1 MLGVP
6 GGLTESEARARAALL
21 DVESYAVTLDLTG
34 DVVRSHSE
42 IRFRCAQPGAT
53 TFADVSA
60 ATVHRVTLNGES
72 LDPATISGNR
82 LPLPPLAAANLLAAD
97 TESAHTRAGDGLCWF
112 TDPADGGSYVL
123 GKGYPTLAPTVFCC
137 FDQPD
142 LRADF
147 TLTLL
152 APAGWEC
159 VANGPVVSRPARG
172 EAGTWRF
179 ADVAGMKPYDFAL
192 CAGPYVLVSEEDY
205 HGTGGTVRLSLR
217 SRGALT
223 GSAGLAEVGGVVSRA
238 LGFYERFLESA
249 CPYPKYDVVF
259 AAELLPLAVSLPGM
273 MIVNENLLRR
283 MAAAGDDLGPVV
295 LAHEVAH
302 LWFGCLVE
310 GRWWD
315 DLWLGEALA
324 TYLSYLAAEEALG
337 LAQPWPEFLMQ
348 DQASAYQADSL
359 PSTEPVSSPVA
370 SADDA
375 WNRPSAIVYSKGASV
390 IRALAGLI
398 GADALR
404 AGLADY
410 LASYGGKAT
419 TLADLV
425 GCWSRASGRDLR
437 GWADDWLRTAGVNTL
452 RPELSLAPDGTVQSF
467 TVVQEPPDPAT
478 QSQPDPASHPPE
490 PATRP
495 QHPPGQGLLRTHRVG
510 VGVYERAGDRLELRH
525 RADVEISGRPRT
537 QVPDLAG
544 RPMPAAFVL
553 NEDGHDFA
561 KVRFDDRSWRALAA
575 CAMDV
580 GDPLTEAVCWNAAWD
595 MTRAAELPAGELAG
609 LVARR
614 LGRDHLPAGLAELIG
629 HVLTGADYYAPPA
642 HRPALRERFADAV
655 LAAARRAEPG
665 SKQQRALATGFAA
678 SADSDTQLGLLRSWL
693 GGTSLPGG
701 LALDLELRGEILVA
715 LSTRGRATDDDLAA
729 FAADDPA
736 GGEARTATCR
746 ASRPDP
752 AAKEAAWT
760 AATTSRI
767 PHLVA
772 ANARGFWLPGQEEML
787 LPYRDRYFAE
797 ALPAAAHH
805 EAFTARRLAT
815 LLFPATLADSAT
827 ATATTAALARGGLGD
842 VLHAVL
848 LEQRALLEQRLAARA
863 FPAAPV

>member
-1 MLGVP
+1 MLDVP
-6 GGLTESEARARAALL
+6 DGLTESEARARTALL

-34 DVVRSHSE
+34 ADVVRSRSE

-82 LPLPPLAAANLLAAD
+82 LPLPPLAAGNVLVAD
-97 TESAHTRAGDGLCWF
+97 TESGHARTGDGLCWF
-112 TDPADGGSYVL
+112 IDPVDGHSYVL
-123 GKGYPTLAPTVFCC
+123 GNGYPTLAPTVFCC

-142 LRADF
+142 LRAEF

-152 APAGWEC
+152 APAAWEC
-159 VANGPVVSRPARG
+159 VANGPVVSRPAPG

-179 ADVAGMKPYDFAL
+179 AAVAGMKPYDFSL
-192 CAGPYVLVSEEDY
+192 CAGPYVLVSEEEY

-217 SRGALT
+217 SRGALS

-238 LGFYERFLESA
+238 LGFYEKFLGTA

-324 TYLSYLAAEEALG
+324 TYLSYLAAEGALG

-359 PSTEPVSSPVA
+359 PGTEPVSSPVA
-370 SADDA
+370 TADDA
-375 WNRPSAIVYSKGASV
+375 RNRPSAIVYSKGASV

-404 AGLADY
+404 AGLTDY
-410 LASYGGKAT
+410 LASYGGDST

-425 GCWSRASGRDLR
+425 GCWSRASGRDLG

-452 RPELSLAPDGTVQSF
+452 RPEVALAQDGTVKSF
-467 TVVQEPPDPAT
+467 AVLQDPPDPAT
-478 QSQPDPASHPPE
+478 QPRPPAG
-490 PATRP
+490 R
-495 QHPPGQGLLRTHRVG
+495 GLLRTHRVG
-510 VGVYERAGDRLELRH
+510 VGVYEHAADGLRLQH
-525 RADVEISGRPRT
+525 RADVEITGQART
-537 QVPDLAG
+537 LVPDLAG

-553 NEDGHDFA
+553 NEDGHDFT

-595 MTRAAELPAGELAG
+595 MTRAAELPAGEFAA

-665 SKQQRALATGFAA
+665 GKQQRALAAGFAA
-678 SADSDTQLGLLRSWL
+678 SADSGTQLGLLRSWL

-701 LALDLELRGEILVA
+701 LVLDLELRGEILVA
-715 LSTRGRATDDDLAA
+715 LSTRGLATDDDLAA

-736 GGEARTATCR
+736 GGEARAATCR

-752 AAKEAAWT
+752 AAKEAAWA
-760 AATTSRI
+760 AATTSQI
-767 PHLVA
+767 PHLVV
-772 ANARGFWLPGQEEML
+772 ANARGFWLAGQEEML

-797 ALPAAAHH
+797 ALPAAARH
-805 EAFTARRLAT
+805 ESFMARRLAT
-815 LLFPATLADSAT
+815 LLFPATLTGAAT
-827 ATATTAALARGGLGD
+827 VTATTAALARGGLGD

-848 LEQRALLEQRLAARA
+848 LEQRALAEQRLVARA
-863 FPAAPV
+863 FPASPV